1 MAEVEFYDV
10 SKDGVEVRVKAEQ
23 NYLDRETS
31 EGSEDVQNLHCRYL
45 SEVGMVNVCHYVEE
59 QFLDSSQNLV
69 EICRKL
75 MSVLCG
81 EEQLVVDSFLGG

>member
-31 EGSEDVQNLHCRYL
+31 EGSEDVQIPL
-45 SEVGMVNVCHYVEE
+45 
-59 QFLDSSQNLV
+59 
-69 EICRKL
+69 
-75 MSVLCG
+75 
-81 EEQLVVDSFLGG
+81 